1 MGPLPTVRFNRRY
14 YIDRG
19 FQNPGCLQAISR
31 IIAITADPESYQT
44 WLQSARAQY
53 TAYENAIEQGVH
65 EIRDDVERDD
75 RLLNS
80 HFSKFRQLPS
90 EFLRF
95 DEYASWEDTYIIDLD
110 REVLT
115 IPGAAHLKLEGSRRL
130 PAPWL
135 CKVFHSLHLLDP
147 PRRLYPPHLQ
157 VQETRA
163 DGPLGELV
171 LGLDL
176 GVIRGAYSEQL
187 LTSLALELPEP
198 DPKIEYK
205 HRMVTPK
212 TDISEARKAFL
223 TFVSAFTLT
232 VYDREIM
239 LFGREWSPDSFPFRE
254 LAFALV
260 CITSDQASFH
270 AINRP
275 HPSSHYNNEDPY
287 FRNGTLEDLL
297 EQQSHGWIEKKWTST
312 KVPCLQFGS
321 MCHLPGKPPGISPT
335 EAMYWFQGVLIS
347 LTLVTDGAAITKAV
361 AWGLEQG
368 RSNFQIVVLS
378 LFQVA
383 FAEVFVDGDEKP
395 CVKWS
400 EPLYLSPKRAEHCF
414 GTIPHTP
421 FVPIDTGS
429 ECEYH
434 GPCDL
439 ESMAGTPQRL
449 QRNYSGVAAL
459 INFFE
464 VAANRRAVS
473 KSNGVFPMELY
484 HRVVDFVDCDTL
496 KACSGVS
503 RGIRH
508 YCRRKYYRLDDRMRI
523 VAGPFEILPG
533 MEIPV
538 LAFDFEDMTTGEI
551 LSLRHAC
558 AYKYD
563 RLRGSPTWMPIVG
576 MGDRRALI
584 SQVIMQF
591 QRAGTERWL
600 TGPPSSE
607 DES

>member
-1 MGPLPTVRFNRRY
+1 MSPLPTVRFNRRY
-14 YIDRG
+14 YVDKS
-19 FQNPGCLQAISR
+19 FNNPGCLQVISR
-31 IIAITADPESYQT
+31 IIAIIADPESYQT
-44 WLQSARAQY
+44 WLQSTRAQY
-53 TAYENAIEQGVH
+53 AAYENAIERGVH

-75 RLLNS
+75 KLFRS
-80 HFSKFRQLPS
+80 HFRKFRQLPS
-90 EFLRF
+90 ELLLF
-95 DEYASWEDTYIIDLD
+95 DEYTPWEDTYIIDLD

-115 IPGAAHLKLEGSRRL
+115 IPDAAHLKLEGFRRL

-135 CKVFHSLHLLDP
+135 CKVFHSLHLFDP
-147 PRRLYPPHLQ
+147 PRRFDFPYLQ
-157 VQETRA
+157 GQEMRA
-163 DGPLGELV
+163 HGPLGELV

-176 GVIRGAYSEQL
+176 GVIRGAYPEQL

-223 TFVSAFTLT
+223 TFVWALTLM
-232 VYDREIM
+232 VYDREII

-275 HPSSHYNNEDPY
+275 HPSSHYNDEDPY
-287 FRNGTLEDLL
+287 FRYGLLDILL
-297 EQQSHGWIEKKWTST
+297 EQETPGWIEKKWTST

-335 EAMYWFQGVLIS
+335 ETMYWFQGVLIS

-414 GTIPHTP
+414 GAIPQKP
-421 FVPIDTGS
+421 FVPTDTGRD
-429 ECEYH
+429 CEEH
-434 GPCDL
+434 SHPCYL
-439 ESMAGTPQRL
+439 TSTAGTSQRL

-459 INFFE
+459 VNFFE

-484 HRVVDFVDCDTL
+484 YRVVDFVDCDTL
-496 KACSGVS
+496 KACAGVS
-503 RGIRH
+503 RRIRH
-508 YCRRKYYRLDDRMRI
+508 YCHRKYRLDDRMRI

-533 MEIPV
+533 METPV

-551 LSLRHAC
+551 LSLRRVC
-558 AYKYD
+558 AYRYD
-563 RLRGSPTWMPIVG
+563 RLRGSPTWVPIVG

-584 SQVIMQF
+584 PQVVIQF

>member
-1 MGPLPTVRFNRRY
+1 MSSFPTVRFNRRY
-14 YIDRG
+14 YVDTG
-19 FQNPGCLQAISR
+19 FNNPDCLQAISR

-44 WLQSARAQY
+44 WLQSTRAQY
-53 TAYENAIEQGVH
+53 TAYENAIERGVH
-65 EIRDDVERDD
+65 EIRDDIERDD
-75 RLLNS
+75 KLFRS
-80 HFSKFRQLPS
+80 HFGQFRQLPS
-90 EFLRF
+90 ELLLFGE
-95 DEYASWEDTYIIDLD
+95 DDYASWKSAYIIDLD

-135 CKVFHSLHLLDP
+135 CKVFHSLHLFDIEEI
-147 PRRLYPPHLQ
+147 H
-157 VQETRA
+157 A
-163 DGPLGELV
+163 DGPLSELI

-176 GVIRGAYSEQL
+176 GVTRGAYAEQL
-187 LTSLALELPEP
+187 LTSLALKLPEP

-205 HRMVTPK
+205 HRIVTPK

-223 TFVSAFTLT
+223 TFVSAFTLIA
-232 VYDREIM
+232 YDREIM

-275 HPSSHYNNEDPY
+275 HPSPHYNDDDPY
-287 FRNGTLEDLL
+287 FRDGLLEELL
-297 EQQSHGWIEKKWTST
+297 EQETPGWIEKKWTST
-312 KVPCLQFGS
+312 KAPCLQFGS
-321 MCHLPGKPPGISPT
+321 MSHLPGKPPGISPT
-335 EAMYWFQGVLIS
+335 ETMYWFQSVLIS

-400 EPLYLSPKRAEHCF
+400 EPLYLSPKRPEHCF
-414 GTIPHTP
+414 GAIPHKP
-421 FVPIDTGS
+421 FVPMDTGR
-429 ECEYH
+429 ECEEH
-434 GPCDL
+434 THPCHL
-439 ESMAGTPQRL
+439 TSMAGTPQRL

-459 INFFE
+459 TNFFE

-484 HRVVDFVDCDTL
+484 YQVVDFVDCDTL

-503 RGIRH
+503 RGIRD
-508 YCRRKYYRLDDRMRI
+508 YCLRKYYRLDERMRI

-538 LAFDFEDMTTGEI
+538 LAFHFEDMATGKI

-558 AYKYD
+558 SFRYD

-584 SQVIMQF
+584 SQVVMRF
-591 QRAGTERWL
+591 QQVDTEEWI
-600 TGPPSSE
+600 TSPSSSE